1 MLLTIEKLIYG
12 GDGLARLPVTSPADL
27 RAHEVGGRGKTIF
40 VPFVL
45 EGEKIEASLTEQKPG
60 FERAIADS
68 IVAPSPHRVPPPC
81 PHFTRCGGCQYQHTT
96 YEHQLEIK
104 KEILSESLR
113 RTAKLEL
120 PFDIEVHP
128 SPPWNYRNRS
138 RLQVRAKPTF
148 AAGYFKLASHDL
160 LPVEECPISSP
171 LINRGIA
178 SLWKSGR
185 AGGVP
190 EGVREVEFF
199 ANADDTQLL
208 IDVGCAREARRA
220 AVRTWAEDFGAAMA
234 EIVGVVAFREPPNP
248 GDRKAGAQEVLVT
261 VGAAYLT
268 YQTQRAAYRV
278 SAGSFFQ
285 TNRHLTD
292 EMVKIVTAGRSGKL
306 ALDFYA
312 GAGLFSTALASDFH
326 HIVSVE
332 SSQTSTADLSYNQ
345 SSNGEAVQATTEQYL
360 ARAENLGRVGKGAV
374 LPHIPY
380 KPDLAVVDPPRSG
393 LGERVA
399 RMLASLGAPRVA
411 YVSCDP
417 ATLARDLVPLLAAG
431 YRVEQVHLV
440 DLFPQTY
447 HLESVVHLAR
457 SNECTDSDLTS
468 QG

>member
-12 GDGLARLPVTSPADL
+12 GDGLSHLPAAPDTGE
-27 RAHEVGGRGKTIF
+27 AHGRGKAVF

-45 EGEKIEASLTEQKPG
+45 ADEKIEASLTEQKPG
-60 FERAIADS
+60 FARAKAES
-68 IVAPSPHRVPPPC
+68 ILVPSPQRIQPGC
-81 PHFTRCGGCQYQHTT
+81 QHFGRCGGCHYQHTS

-104 KEILSESLR
+104 KEILRETLR
-113 RTAKLEL
+113 RTAKLDL
-120 PFDIEVHP
+120 PFDIEVHR

-138 RLQVRAKPTF
+138 RLRVQTKPTF
-148 AAGYFKLASHDL
+148 AAGYFKMASHEL

-171 LINRGIA
+171 LINRGLA
-178 SLWKSGR
+178 ALWQSGR
-185 AGGVP
+185 AGKIP
-190 EGVREVEFF
+190 DGVREIEFF
-199 ANADDTQLL
+199 GNADDTQLL
-208 IDVGCAREARRA
+208 VDVGCSREARRA
-220 AVRTWAEDFGAAMA
+220 AVRTWAEDFRAAMP
-234 EIVGVVAFREPPNP
+234 EIAGVVAFREPNP
-248 GDRKAGAQEVLVT
+248 GDRKAGAPEILVT
-261 VGAAYLT
+261 VGASFLT

-285 TNRHLTD
+285 TNRQLTD
-292 EMVKIVTAGRSGKL
+292 ELVRVVTSGQSGKL
-306 ALDFYA
+306 ALDLYA

-326 HIVSVE
+326 HVVSVE

-360 ARAENLGRVGKGAV
+360 ARAENSGRVGKGTV
-374 LPHIPY
+374 LPYIPY

-399 RMLASLGAPRVA
+399 RLLATLGAPRVV

-417 ATLARDLVPLLAAG
+417 ATLARDLVVLTGSG

-447 HLESVVHLAR
+447 HLESVVHLVR
-457 SNECTDSDLTS
+457 
-468 QG
+468 

>member
-12 GDGLARLPVTSPADL
+12 GDGLARLPADPPTDK
-27 RAHEVGGRGKTIF
+27 AAGRGKAVF

-45 EGEKIEASLTEQKPG
+45 AGEKIEASLTEQKPG
-60 FERAIADS
+60 FARAKAEAVIQA
-68 IVAPSPHRVPPPC
+68 SPHRIRPAC
-81 PHFTRCGGCQYQHTT
+81 PYFSRCGGCHYQHAS

-104 KEILSESLR
+104 KEILRESLR

-138 RLQVRAKPTF
+138 RLQVQVSPAF
-148 AAGYFKLASHDL
+148 AAGYFKFASHEL
-160 LPVEECPISSP
+160 LSVEECPISSP

-178 SLWKSGR
+178 SLWQSGR
-185 AGGVP
+185 AGKVP
-190 EGVREVEFF
+190 EGVRAVEFF

-208 IDVGCAREARRA
+208 VDVGCAREARRA
-220 AVRTWAEDFGAAMA
+220 AARVWAEELRAALPA
-234 EIVGVVAFREPPNP
+234 IAGVVAFREANP
-248 GDRKAGAQEVLVT
+248 GDRKAGALEVLVA
-261 VGAAYLT
+261 VGAAHLT
-268 YQTQRAAYRV
+268 YQTQRAPFRV

-292 EMVKIVTAGRSGKL
+292 ELVRIVTAGQSGQL
-306 ALDFYA
+306 ALDLYA
-312 GAGLFSTALASDFH
+312 GAGLFSTALAGDFH
-326 HIVSVE
+326 HVVSVE
-332 SSQTSTADLSYNQ
+332 SSQTSSADLAYNQ

-360 ARAENLGRVGKGAV
+360 ARSESTGRVGKGAV
-374 LPHIPY
+374 LLHIPN

-399 RMLASLGAPRVA
+399 RLLATLGAPRVV

-417 ATLARDLVPLLAAG
+417 ATLARDLVPMLAAG
-431 YRVEQVHLV
+431 YRAEQVHLV

-447 HLESVVHLAR
+447 HLESVVHLVR
-457 SNECTDSDLTS
+457 
-468 QG
+468 

>member
-1 MLLTIEKLIYG
+1 LLLTIEKLIYG
-12 GDGLARLPVTSPADL
+12 GDGLARLPAAPDTDPA
-27 RAHEVGGRGKTIF
+27 GRGKAVF

-45 EGEKIEASLTEQKPG
+45 ANEKIEASLTEQKPG
-60 FERAIADS
+60 FARATADT
-68 IVAPSPHRVPPPC
+68 IFEPSPHRVPPPC
-81 PHFTRCGGCQYQHTT
+81 PHFTRCGGCHYQHTT
-96 YEHQLEIK
+96 YEQQLAIK
-104 KEILSESLR
+104 KEILRESLR
-113 RTAKLEL
+113 RMAKLDL

-138 RLQVRAKPTF
+138 RLQVRVSPKF
-148 AAGYFKLASHDL
+148 SAGYFKLASHDL

-178 SLWKSGR
+178 SLWQSGR
-185 AGGVP
+185 AGKVP
-190 EGVREVEFF
+190 DGVREVEFF

-208 IDVGCAREARRA
+208 LDVSCSREARRA
-220 AVRTWAEDFGAAMA
+220 AIRTWAEDFRASMP
-234 EIVGVVAFREPPNP
+234 EIAGVVAFREPNP
-248 GDRKAGAQEVLVT
+248 GDRKASAQEILVT
-261 VGAAYLT
+261 AGAAHLT
-268 YQTQRAAYRV
+268 YQTKGGAYRV

-292 EMVKIVTAGRSGKL
+292 ELVNTVTAGQSGQL
-306 ALDFYA
+306 ALDLYA
-312 GAGLFSTALASDFH
+312 GAGLFSTALAGDFH

-332 SSQTSTADLSYNQ
+332 MSQTSSADLSYNQ

-360 ARAENLGRVGKGAV
+360 ARAENPERIGKGAV
-374 LPHIPY
+374 LPHIIH

-399 RMLASLGAPRVA
+399 RLLASLGAPRVI

-431 YRVEQVHLV
+431 YRAEQVHLV

-447 HLESVVHLAR
+447 HLESVVHLA
-457 SNECTDSDLTS
+457 L
-468 QG
+468 

>member
-12 GDGLARLPVTSPADL
+12 GDGLSRLPADSPATPNSDEA
-27 RAHEVGGRGKTIF
+27 RGRGKTVF

-45 EGEKIEASLTEQKPG
+45 ADEKIDASLTEQKSG
-60 FERAIADS
+60 FARAKADS
-68 IVAPSPHRVPPPC
+68 IIEPSPHRVPPPC
-81 PHFTRCGGCQYQHTT
+81 PHFTRCGGCHYQHTT

-104 KEILSESLR
+104 KEILRENLR
-113 RTAKLEL
+113 RMAKLEL

-138 RLQVRAKPTF
+138 RLQVQVGPAF
-148 AAGYFKLASHDL
+148 AAGYFKMASHDL
-160 LPVEECPISSP
+160 LAVEECPISSP

-178 SLWKSGR
+178 SLWQSGR
-185 AGGVP
+185 AGKVP

-199 ANADDTQLL
+199 VNADDTQLL
-208 IDVGCAREARRA
+208 VDVSCAREARRA
-220 AVRTWAEDFGAAMA
+220 AMREWAEDFRAAMP
-234 EIVGVVAFREPPNP
+234 EIAGVVAFREPNP
-248 GDRKAGAQEVLVT
+248 GDRKASAQEILVT
-261 VGAAYLT
+261 VGDAFLT
-268 YQTQRAAYRV
+268 YQTQRASYRV

-292 EMVKIVTAGRSGKL
+292 ELVKIVTAGQSGKL
-306 ALDFYA
+306 ALDLYA
-312 GAGLFSTALASDFH
+312 GVGLFSTALASDFH

-360 ARAENLGRVGKGAV
+360 ARAENSGRVGKGVV

-380 KPDLAVVDPPRSG
+380 KPDLAVVDPPRIG

-399 RMLASLGAPRVA
+399 RMLASLGAPRVI

-447 HLESVVHLAR
+447 HLESVVHLA
-457 SNECTDSDLTS
+457 L
-468 QG
+468 